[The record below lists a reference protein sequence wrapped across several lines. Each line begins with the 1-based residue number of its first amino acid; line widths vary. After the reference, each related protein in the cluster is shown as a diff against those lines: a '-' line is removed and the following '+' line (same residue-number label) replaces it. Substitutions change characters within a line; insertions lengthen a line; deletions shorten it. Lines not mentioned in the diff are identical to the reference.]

1 MDNRLFKKYQDEVV
15 PALKERFKYSSVMQL
30 PKLEKI
36 VLNMGVSDAR
46 DNAKAIENSCTVL
59 STISGQKPVVTKAHK
74 SVANFKL
81 REGMEIGCK
90 VTLRGVRMYEF
101 LDKLISIDLPRTRDF
116 RGINPNS
123 FDGHGNYALG
133 AKEQLIFPE
142 IDYDKIDKVRGLDI
156 VIVTTANTD
165 EEAKA
170 LLSGLGM
177 PFRK

>member
-1 MDNRLFKKYQDEVV
+1 MENRLYKKYKEEVA
-15 PALKERFKYSSVMQL
+15 PALMERFAYKSVMQI

-46 DNAKAIENSCTVL
+46 DNAKAIDNATAVL
-59 STISGQKPVVTKAHK
+59 STISGQKPVVTKARK

-90 VTLRGVRMYEF
+90 VTLRGERMYEF
-101 LDKLISIDLPRTRDF
+101 LDKLISIALPRVRDF

-142 IDYDKIDKVRGLDI
+142 IEYDSIDKVRGLDI
-156 VIVTTANTD
+156 VVVTTAETD
-165 EEAKA
+165 EEAKE
-170 LLSGLGM
+170 LLTGLGM

>member
-1 MDNRLFKKYQDEVV
+1 MDNRLYTKYQEEVV
-15 PALKERFKYSSVMQL
+15 PALAERFHYKSPMQM

-46 DNAKAIENSCTVL
+46 ENGKAIENALKVL
-59 STISGQKPVVTKAHK
+59 ATITGQKPVVTKAHK
-74 SVANFKL
+74 SIANFKL
-81 REGMEIGCK
+81 RQGMDIGAK
-90 VTLRGVRMYEF
+90 VTLRGQRMYEF

-116 RGINPNS
+116 RGINPNA

-133 AKEQLIFPE
+133 IREQLIFPE
-142 IDYDKIDKVRGLDI
+142 IVYDSIDKIRGMDV
-156 VIVTTANTD
+156 VIVTTARTD

-170 LLSGLGM
+170 LLDGLGL